1 MKWGTKAQGFPVP
14 TYVPVIRE
22 IHLPSSALDAFSAIA
37 AEPGAI
43 LLESSGEN
51 RRIGRYSFLA
61 CRPFLTFR
69 SKGSRVDIARGE
81 RLEKRTGNPFDI
93 LAELMRKFGVERP
106 SGAPPLIAGAMGYF
120 AYDLGRFVERVPEM
134 TVDDVPMADCHLGFY
149 GAVVVLDHVDGRA
162 WVSAIGAPETDAG
175 AAGRLAETRAGELAE
190 RVAGDGGAPYFA
202 EATQGKS
209 ALTPLRRDFAA
220 RGCRSNANA
229 EGLRQQATEAT
240 GSNEGAVS
248 AGPSLRSGQG
258 PGMPALQLRSNF
270 RHDDYVRAVRRAK
283 EYIAAGDIY
292 QVNLSQRLSAPLT
305 PPPLDLYRRLRGS
318 NPSPFAAYFE
328 TPDGAVVSCS
338 PERFLQVRGRE
349 VETRPIKGTR
359 PRGATAEEDAR
370 LAAELQASEKDRA
383 ENVMIVDLER
393 NDIGRVC
400 EFGSVHVPE
409 LFVLE
414 SYATVH
420 HLVSTVRGR
429 LRPHCTALDCLRACF
444 PGGSI
449 TGAPKVRS
457 MEIIEELEP
466 TRRGVY
472 TGAIGYLC
480 FSGDMDVNIV
490 IRTTIVKDGTAYF
503 QVGGGIVA
511 DSDPEAEYQETLD
524 KGRAIGAALAA
535 EAGAEDVIWPE

>member
-1 MKWGTKAQGFPVP
+1 
-14 TYVPVIRE
+14 
-22 IHLPSSALDAFSAIA
+22 
-37 AEPGAI
+37 
-43 LLESSGEN
+43 
-51 RRIGRYSFLA
+51 
-61 CRPFLTFR
+61 
-69 SKGSRVDIARGE
+69 
-81 RLEKRTGNPFDI
+81 
-93 LAELMRKFGVERP
+93 
-106 SGAPPLIAGAMGYF
+106 MGYF
-120 AYDLGRFVERVPEM
+120 AYDLGRFVERVPET

-149 GAVVVLDHVDGRA
+149 GAILTIDHVDGRA
-162 WVSAIGAPETDAG
+162 WVSAIGAPETDG
-175 AAGRLAETRAGELAE
+175 QAASRLAEARADELAA
-190 RVAGDGGAPYFA
+190 RMAAVGAAPA
-202 EATQGKS
+202 PSEQA
-209 ALTPLRRDFAA
+209 RRA
-220 RGCRSNANA
+220 
-229 EGLRQQATEAT
+229 
-240 GSNEGAVS
+240 
-248 AGPSLRSGQG
+248 
-258 PGMPALQLRSNF
+258 PALQVRSNF
-270 RHDDYVRAVRRAK
+270 TWGEYLGAVRRAK

-292 QVNLSQRLSAPLT
+292 QVNLSQRLSVPLAT
-305 PPPLDLYRRLRGS
+305 ASLDLYRRLRES
-318 NPSPFAAYFE
+318 NPSPFAGYFE

-359 PRGATAEEDAR
+359 PRGGTPEEDAR
-370 LAAELQASEKDRA
+370 LAADLLASEKDRA

-409 LFVLE
+409 LFALE

-429 LRPHCTALDCLRACF
+429 LRPECTALDCLRACF

-490 IRTTIVKDGTAYF
+490 IRTAIVKDGTAHF

-524 KGRAIGAALAA
+524 KGRAFGDALAA
-535 EAGAEDVIWPE
+535 EAGAKSIIWPE